1 MVTLDHLE
9 DVSSSWQLMQKLL
22 DMATDLEHGPLLLW
36 SELRVTWDLLELILT
51 STPTLEL
58 EFVEATWM
66 FIFLVLEER
75 LALMESPLTLQLEE
89 SNVL

>member
-1 MVTLDHLE
+1 
-9 DVSSSWQLMQKLL
+9 MQKLL
-22 DMATDLEHGPLLLW
+22 DMVTGLEHGPPLLW
-36 SELRVTWDLLELILT
+36 SELRETWDLLELILT

-58 EFVEATWM
+58 EFVEATWT

>member
-58 EFVEATWM
+58 EFVEATWT
-66 FIFLVLEER
+66 FIFLGLEER
-75 LALMESPLTLQLEE
+75 LALMESPLTLQWEE
-89 SNVL
+89 PSVP